1 MQKKR
6 RQSYLRHLLRN
17 CFKTNKIELLFTV
30 DSRDTGLLSE
40 TTINPN
46 YTVSVYYIHYTVV
59 YTGCIDMFVYIH
71 IYYIYIIYRGQ
82 KSGGG

>member
-1 MQKKR
+1 MATSNAKKR
-6 RQSYLRHLLRN
+6 RQNYLRHLLRN

-46 YTVSVYYIHYTVV
+46 YTVSVFYR
-59 YTGCIDMFVYIH
+59 H
-71 IYYIYIIYRGQ
+71 IIQ
-82 KSGGG
+82 